1 MLFTKYL
8 FHHLANY
15 CFTKREAPEGL
26 MLLCEVALGQ
36 MCECVHATTY
46 STDTL
51 PTGTQSVK
59 GRGQTAPDPKGT
71 INKSL
76 FHLKIIL
83 FSPR

>member
-1 MLFTKYL
+1 
-8 FHHLANY
+8 
-15 CFTKREAPEGL
+15 
-26 MLLCEVALGQ
+26 MLLCEVALGK

-71 INKSL
+71 RKTDL
-76 FHLKIIL
+76 F
-83 FSPR
+83 FF